1 VTGVPNVVDG
11 AHLEFNL
18 SDDQR
23 AIAEAVKR
31 ICLRFPDEY
40 WTRKDT
46 LAEFPHEFHA
56 AMAADGWLGIT
67 MPEELGGSN
76 LGVTEAAVMM
86 NTVAAGGGGSAAMS
100 TLQINLFAPHPIVV
114 LGTPEQK
121 RRMLRPLI
129 SGSEKTCFGVTEA
142 NAGLNTTRIKTFA
155 KKVDGG
161 YLVNGS
167 KIWTSTA
174 QEAQNILL
182 LTRTTALEE
191 CAKPTD
197 GMTIFFTKLDREK
210 IEVRRI
216 PKMGRAAVD
225 SNAIFI
231 QDLFIPEQDRIGEEG
246 KGFHYLLH
254 SLNPERIIVAAGAI
268 GIAQDALRRAAAYA
282 RERVVFDRP
291 IGQNQS
297 IQHPLAEIWCSIEA
311 AWLMTMKAASLY
323 DRKEPCGSHANAA
336 KFLAG
341 RVAFNSATQAV
352 LTHGGMGYAK
362 EYQVERLFRES
373 MLQRLTPVSE
383 QLILS
388 FIAEKELGMPKSY

>member
-1 VTGVPNVVDG
+1 VD
-11 AHLEFNL
+11 FNL
-18 SDDQR
+18 TDDQK
-23 AIAEAVKR
+23 AIADAVKR
-31 ICLRFPDEY
+31 ICVKFTDEY
-40 WTRKDT
+40 WSHKDT
-46 LAEFPHEFHA
+46 AAEFPHEFHA

-76 LGVTEAAVMM
+76 LGVTEAAIMM
-86 NTVAAGGGGSAAMS
+86 NTVAASGGGAAAMS

-121 RRMLRPLI
+121 QRMLKPLI
-129 SGSEKTCFGVTEA
+129 SGSEKTCFGVTEPD
-142 NAGLNTTRIKTFA
+142 AGLNTTHIKTFA

-161 YLVNGS
+161 YLVNGA

-174 QEAQNILL
+174 QEADNILL
-182 LTRTTALEE
+182 LARTTTFENSK
-191 CAKPTD
+191 KPTD
-197 GMTIFFTKLDREK
+197 GMTIFFTKLNRK
-210 IEVRRI
+210 QIEVRRI

-231 QDLFIPEQDRIGEEG
+231 TDFFIPDEDRIGAEG
-246 KGFHYLLH
+246 KGFYYLLH
-254 SLNPERIIVAAGAI
+254 SLNPERIIVAAGAL

-282 RERVVFDRP
+282 KERVVFGRQ

-297 IQHPLAEIWCSIEA
+297 IQHPLAENWCAIEA
-311 AWLMTMKAASLY
+311 AWLMTMKAATLY
-323 DRKEPCGSHANAA
+323 DRDEPCGSYANAA
-336 KFLAG
+336 KFLGG
-341 RVAFNSATQAV
+341 RAAFDAATQAV

-373 MLQRLTPVSE
+373 ILQRIAPITE

-388 FIAEKELGMPKSY
+388 FIAEKELGLPKSY

>member
-1 VTGVPNVVDG
+1 MD
-11 AHLEFNL
+11 FNL

-23 AIAEAVKR
+23 AIADAVKR
-31 ICLRFPDEY
+31 ICVKFPDEY

-76 LGVTEAAVMM
+76 LGVTEAAIMM

-174 QEAQNILL
+174 QEADNILL
-182 LTRTTALEE
+182 LTRTTPLEE

-197 GMTIFFTKLDREK
+197 GMTIFFTKLNREK

-246 KGFHYLLH
+246 RGFHYLLH

-268 GIAQDALRRAAAYA
+268 GIAQDALRRAAGYA

-311 AWLMTMKAASLY
+311 AWLTTMKAASLY
-323 DRKEPCGSHANAA
+323 DRKEPCGSYANAA
-336 KFLAG
+336 KLLGG
-341 RVAFNSATQAV
+341 RAAFDSATQAV

-373 MLQRLTPVSE
+373 MLQRLTPISE

>member
-1 VTGVPNVVDG
+1 MD
-11 AHLEFNL
+11 FNL
-18 SDDQR
+18 TDDQR
-23 AIAEAVKR
+23 SIAEAVKR
-31 ICLRFPDEY
+31 ICAKFPDEY
-40 WTRKDT
+40 WSRKDNE
-46 LAEFPHEFHA
+46 AEFPHEFHA

-67 MPEELGGSN
+67 MPEEMGGSG
-76 LGVTEAAVMM
+76 LGVTEAAIMM
-86 NTVAAGGGGSAAMS
+86 NTVAAGGGGAAAMS

-121 RRMLRPLI
+121 KRMLKPLI

-142 NAGLNTTRIKTFA
+142 NAGLNTTQIKTFA

-174 QEAQNILL
+174 QIAHNILL
-182 LTRTTALEE
+182 LTRTTVFED

-197 GMTIFFTKLDREK
+197 GMTIFFTKLDRNK

-216 PKMGRAAVD
+216 PKMARAAVD

-231 QDLFIPEQDRIGEEG
+231 TDLFIPDQDRIGEEG

-254 SLNPERIIVAAGAI
+254 SINPERIIVAAGAL
-268 GIAQDALRRAAAYA
+268 GIAQDSLRRAANYA
-282 RERVVFDRP
+282 KERVVFGRP

-297 IQHPLAEIWCSIEA
+297 IQHPLAENWAANEA
-311 AWLMTMKAASLY
+311 AWLMVMKAASLY
-323 DRKEPCGSHANAA
+323 DRKEPCGSYANAA
-336 KFLAG
+336 KLLAG
-341 RVAFNSATQAV
+341 RAAFSSATQAV
-352 LTHGGMGYAK
+352 LTHGGMGFAR

-373 MLQRLTPVSE
+373 MLQRLAPISE
-383 QLILS
+383 QLILCYL
-388 FIAEKELGMPKSY
+388 AEKELGLPKSY

>member
-1 VTGVPNVVDG
+1 VD
-11 AHLEFNL
+11 FNL

-23 AIAEAVKR
+23 AIAEAVKK
-31 ICLRFPDEY
+31 ICVKFPDEY
-40 WTRKDT
+40 WSRKDT

-76 LGVTEAAVMM
+76 LGVTEASIMM
-86 NTVAAGGGGSAAMS
+86 NTVAAGGGGAAAMS

-121 RRMLRPLI
+121 QRMLKPLI
-129 SGSEKTCFGVTEA
+129 SGAEKTCFGVTEP
-142 NAGLNTTRIKTFA
+142 NAGLNTTQIKTFA

-174 QEAQNILL
+174 QEAHNILL
-182 LTRTTALEE
+182 LTRTTAFEDS
-191 CAKPTD
+191 AKPTD
-197 GMTIFFTKLDREK
+197 GMTIFFTKLDRKK

-231 QDLFIPEQDRIGEEG
+231 QDFFIPDQDRIGEEG
-246 KGFHYLLH
+246 KGFYYLLH

-268 GIAQDALRRAAAYA
+268 GIAQDALRRAANYA
-282 RERVVFDRP
+282 KERVVFGRP

-297 IQHPLAEIWCSIEA
+297 IQHPLAEKWCQIEA
-311 AWLMTMKAASLY
+311 AWLMTMKAADLY
-323 DRKEPCGSHANAA
+323 DRGQPCGSYANAA
-336 KFLAG
+336 KLLGG
-341 RVAFNSATQAV
+341 RAAFDTTTQAV

-362 EYQVERLFRES
+362 EYQVERLFREAI
-373 MLQRLTPVSE
+373 LQRIAPVSE

-388 FIAEKELGMPKSY
+388 FLAEKELSLPKSY

>member
-1 VTGVPNVVDG
+1 VD
-11 AHLEFNL
+11 FDL

-23 AIAEAVKR
+23 AIADAVKR
-31 ICLRFPDEY
+31 ICAKFPDEY
-40 WTRKDT
+40 WSHKDT
-46 LAEFPHEFHA
+46 AAEFPHEFHA

-67 MPEELGGSN
+67 MPEDLGGSG
-76 LGVTEAAVMM
+76 LGVTEAAIMM
-86 NTVAAGGGGSAAMS
+86 NTVAAGGGGAAAMS

-114 LGTPEQK
+114 LGTPEQ
-121 RRMLRPLI
+121 RERMLKPLI
-129 SGSEKTCFGVTEA
+129 SGSEKTCFGVTEP
-142 NAGLNTTRIKTFA
+142 NAGLNTTQIKTFA
-155 KKVDGG
+155 KRVDGG
-161 YLVNGS
+161 YIVNGS

-174 QEAQNILL
+174 QVADNLLL
-182 LTRTTALEE
+182 LTRTTPFEE

-197 GMTIFFTKLDREK
+197 GMTIFFTKLDRRK

-231 QDLFIPEQDRIGEEG
+231 EDFFIPDEDRIGEEG
-246 KGFHYLLH
+246 KGFYYLLH

-268 GIAQDALRRAAAYA
+268 GIAQDALRRASAYA
-282 RERVVFDRP
+282 KDRVVFSRQ

-311 AWLMTMKAASLY
+311 AWLMTMKAATLY
-323 DRKEPCGSHANAA
+323 DAKQPCGSYANAA
-336 KFLAG
+336 KLLGG
-341 RVAFNSATQAV
+341 RVAFDAATQAV

-373 MLQRLTPVSE
+373 ILQRLAPITE

>member
-1 VTGVPNVVDG
+1 
-11 AHLEFNL
+11 
-18 SDDQR
+18 
-23 AIAEAVKR
+23 
-31 ICLRFPDEY
+31 
-40 WTRKDT
+40 
-46 LAEFPHEFHA
+46 
-56 AMAADGWLGIT
+56 MAADGWLGIT
-67 MPEELGGSN
+67 MPEELGGSG
-76 LGVTEAAVMM
+76 LGVTEAAIMM
-86 NTVAAGGGGSAAMS
+86 NTVAAGGGGAAAMS

-121 RRMLRPLI
+121 QRMLRPLI
-129 SGSEKTCFGVTEA
+129 AGSEKTCFGVTEP
-142 NAGLNTTRIKTFA
+142 NAGLNTTQIKTFA
-155 KKVDGG
+155 KRVDGG

-174 QEAQNILL
+174 QIADNILL
-182 LTRTTALEE
+182 LTRTTAFEE

-197 GMTIFFTKLDREK
+197 GMTIFFTKLDRRK

-231 QDLFIPEQDRIGEEG
+231 EDLFIPNEDRIGEEG
-246 KGFHYLLH
+246 KGFYYLLH

-268 GIAQDALRRAAAYA
+268 GIAQDALRRASAYA
-282 RERVVFDRP
+282 KERVVFGRQ

-311 AWLMTMKAASLY
+311 AWLVTMKAATLY
-323 DRKEPCGSHANAA
+323 DSKQPCGSYANAA
-336 KFLAG
+336 KLLGG
-341 RVAFNSATQAV
+341 RVAFDAATQAV

-373 MLQRLTPVSE
+373 ILQRLAPITE

>member
-1 VTGVPNVVDG
+1 VD
-11 AHLEFNL
+11 LTL
-18 SDDQR
+18 TDDQK

-31 ICLRFPDEY
+31 VCANFPDEY
-40 WTRKDT
+40 WSHKDT
-46 LAEFPHEFHA
+46 AAEFPHEFHA

-76 LGVTEAAVMM
+76 LGVTEAAIMM
-86 NTVAAGGGGSAAMS
+86 NTVASSGGGAAAMS

-121 RRMLRPLI
+121 ERMLKPLI
-129 SGSEKTCFGVTEA
+129 RGAEKTCFGVTEP
-142 NAGLNTTRIKTFA
+142 NAGLNTTQIKTFA
-155 KKVDGG
+155 RKVDGG
-161 YLVNGS
+161 YVVNGS

-174 QEAQNILL
+174 QEADNILL
-182 LTRTTALEE
+182 LTRTTPFEGS
-191 CAKPTD
+191 AKPTD
-197 GMTIFFTKLDREK
+197 GMTIFFTKLDRKK

-231 QDLFIPEQDRIGEEG
+231 EDLFIPNEDRIGEEG
-246 KGFHYLLH
+246 KGFYYLLH

-268 GIAQDALRRAAAYA
+268 GIAQDSLRRAVAYA
-282 RERVVFDRP
+282 KERVVFDRP

-297 IQHPLAEIWCSIEA
+297 IQHPLAENWCAIEA
-311 AWLMTMKAASLY
+311 AWLMTMKAAALY
-323 DRKEPCGSHANAA
+323 DRKEPCGSYANAA
-336 KFLAG
+336 KFLGG
-341 RVAFNSATQAV
+341 RVAFDAATQAV

-373 MLQRLTPVSE
+373 VLQRLAPITE

-388 FIAEKELGMPKSY
+388 FIAEKELGLPKSY

>member
-1 VTGVPNVVDG
+1 LD
-11 AHLEFNL
+11 FNL

-23 AIAEAVKR
+23 AIADAVKR
-31 ICLRFPDEY
+31 ICVKFPDEY

-46 LAEFPHEFHA
+46 IAEFPHEFHA

-76 LGVTEAAVMM
+76 LGVTEAAIMM

-142 NAGLNTTRIKTFA
+142 DAGLNTTRIKTFA

-174 QEAQNILL
+174 QEADNILL
-182 LTRTTALEE
+182 LTRTTPLEE

-197 GMTIFFTKLDREK
+197 GMTIFFTKLNREK

-246 KGFHYLLH
+246 RGFHYLLH

-268 GIAQDALRRAAAYA
+268 GIAQDALRRAAGYA

-323 DRKEPCGSHANAA
+323 DRKEPCGSYANAA
-336 KFLAG
+336 KLLGG
-341 RVAFNSATQAV
+341 RAAFDSATQAV

-373 MLQRLTPVSE
+373 MLQRLTPISE

>member
-1 VTGVPNVVDG
+1 MN
-11 AHLEFNL
+11 LELNE
-18 SDDQR
+18 DQI
-23 AIAEAVKR
+23 AIAAAVKR
-31 ICLRFPDEY
+31 VCERFPDEY
-40 WTRKDT
+40 WRRKDD

-67 MPEELGGSN
+67 MPQELGGSN
-76 LGVTEAAVMM
+76 LGVTEAAIMM

-114 LGTPEQK
+114 LGSAEQK
-121 RRMLRPLI
+121 ERMLRPLI
-129 SGSEKTCFGVTEA
+129 DGSEKTCFGVTEPD
-142 NAGLNTTRIKTFA
+142 AGLNTTRIKTFA
-155 KKVDGG
+155 RKVSGG
-161 YLVNGS
+161 YLVNGN

-174 QEAQNILL
+174 QVADNILL

-191 CAKPTD
+191 CAKPTE
-197 GMTIFFTKLDREK
+197 GMTIFFTKLDRSK

-231 QDLFIPEQDRIGEEG
+231 QDLYIPDADRIGEEG
-246 KGFHYLLH
+246 KGFNYLLH

-268 GIAQDALRRAAAYA
+268 GIAQDALRRASNYA
-282 RERVVFDRP
+282 KERVVFDRP

-297 IQHPLAEIWCSIEA
+297 IQHPLAEIWCDIES

-323 DRKEPCGSHANAA
+323 DSKQPCGSYANAA
-336 KFLAG
+336 KLLGG
-341 RVAFNSATQAV
+341 RIAFNSSTQAV

-362 EYQVERLFRES
+362 EYNVERLFRES
-373 MLQRLTPVSE
+373 ILQRLTPVSE

>member
-1 VTGVPNVVDG
+1 MD
-11 AHLEFNL
+11 FSL

-23 AIAEAVKR
+23 AIADAVKR
-31 ICLRFPDEY
+31 ICARFPDEY
-40 WTRKDT
+40 WSHKDSA
-46 LAEFPHEFHA
+46 AEFPHEFHT

-76 LGVTEAAVMM
+76 LGVTEAAIMM
-86 NTVAAGGGGSAAMS
+86 NTVAAGGGGAAAMS

-121 RRMLRPLI
+121 QRMLRPLI
-129 SGSEKTCFGVTEA
+129 SGAEKTCFGVTEP
-142 NAGLNTTRIKTFA
+142 NAGLNTTQIKTFA
-155 KKVDGG
+155 KRVDGG
-161 YLVNGS
+161 YVVNGS

-174 QEAQNILL
+174 QVADNILL
-182 LTRTTALEE
+182 LTRTTAFEDS
-191 CAKPTD
+191 AKPTD
-197 GMTIFFTKLDREK
+197 GMTIFFTKLDRSR

-225 SNAIFI
+225 SNSIFI
-231 QDLFIPEQDRIGEEG
+231 EDLFIPDQDRIGEEG
-246 KGFHYLLH
+246 KGFYYLLH

-282 RERVVFDRP
+282 RDRVVFGRP

-297 IQHPLAEIWCSIEA
+297 IQHPLAENWCQIEA
-311 AWLMTMKAASLY
+311 AWLTTMKAASLY
-323 DRKEPCGSHANAA
+323 DAKQPCGSYANAA
-336 KFLAG
+336 KLLGG
-341 RVAFNSATQAV
+341 RAAFDAATQAV

-373 MLQRLTPVSE
+373 ILQRLAPITE